1 MKTYKVTIL
10 KKETIADKTVSF
22 YLSKPKNLV
31 FKAGQYLKLSLINPQ
46 MRDAR
51 GNIRS
56 FSIASLPEE
65 DHLLIT
71 MRIRKSPFKTELN
84 SLPNDSEVEIL
95 APITM
100 FNLKVSDKPVVFL
113 CGGIGVAA
121 ARPMIIEAFKQDF
134 SQPLYLFNSNRTE
147 ADIPYFQE
155 FKNLTQPNFHY
166 IPTLSKKGKTTA
178 SWSEE
183 KGYIDLKML
192 TKYIE
197 NPKKCL
203 YFLIGPSAFMWGMYK
218 LLQQL
223 QISERN
229 INFDEFTGY

>member
-1 MKTYKVTIL
+1 MKTYQVTFL
-10 KKETIADKTVSF
+10 KKETIAYKTISF
-22 YLSKPKNLV
+22 YFSKPTGFI
-31 FKAGQYLKLSLINPQ
+31 FKTGQYLKLSLINPQ
-46 MRDAR
+46 LRDAR

-56 FSIASLPEE
+56 FSIASLPE
-65 DHLLIT
+65 DDLLMIT

-84 SLPNDSEVEIL
+84 QLSIGSKVEIL

-100 FNLKVSDKPVVFL
+100 FNLKVSDKPIVFL

-121 ARPMIIEAFKQDF
+121 ARPMIIKAFKQGF
-134 SQPLYLFNSNRTE
+134 NQQLYLFNSNRTE
-147 ADIPYFQE
+147 ADIPYYQE
-155 FKNLTQPNFHY
+155 FKKLNQPNFHY
-166 IPTLSKKGKTTA
+166 IPTLSKKGQATA
-178 SWSEE
+178 EWIGE
-183 KGYIDLKML
+183 KGYIDLPML

-197 NPKKCL
+197 NPTKCL

>member
-1 MKTYKVTIL
+1 MKTFKVTIL

-22 YLSKPKNLV
+22 YLSKPKSLQ
-31 FKAGQYLKLSLINPQ
+31 FKAGQYLKLSLINPR
-46 MRDAR
+46 MLDAR

-56 FSIASLPEE
+56 FSIVSLPED

-84 SLPNDSEVEIL
+84 ALPIGSEVEIL

-121 ARPMIIEAFKQDF
+121 AKPMILEALKHGFN
-134 SQPLYLFNSNRTE
+134 QPIYLFNSNRT
-147 ADIPYFQE
+147 ASDIPYFSE
-155 FKNLTQPNFHY
+155 LTNLKQPNFHY
-166 IPTLSKKGKTTA
+166 IPTLSKKGKTNQDWTG
-178 SWSEE
+178 E
-183 KGYIDLKML
+183 KGYIDVPML
-192 TKYIE
+192 TKYLD

-218 LLQQL
+218 LLQPL
-223 QISERN
+223 GISERN